1 MDASII
7 DDSED
12 LYRSVRADSNEYS
25 YQSGKLLFS
34 STAFDDRSMK
44 PSVDRSAIRTDP
56 TEARRNPTDGIA
68 KILTKDVRQCCSVP
82 IIKNGTPVGDHAV
95 DAIHHPIENGPVE
108 PDNLAHSQ
116 IECNP
121 IIESGSRFRR
131 LKEALAKLANAHG
144 FVVSPTSA
152 KKSAP

>member
-95 DAIHHPIENGPVE
+95 DAIHHPLKMI
-108 PDNLAHSQ
+108 LLS
-116 IECNP
+116 P
-121 IIESGSRFRR
+121 ITWRIHRSNVILLSKAAR
-131 LKEALAKLANAHG
+131 
-144 FVVSPTSA
+144 VSED
-152 KKSAP
+152 